1 MSKKT
6 TSIIAGMAA
15 LMMTSATAFAG
26 GFQLYSSTAP
36 EVLGVAGAVSAR
48 SDIVANA
55 FFNPAALAFNERN
68 GAIQVNAG
76 VVALHSERR
85 SAVTDSFSTES
96 DKLVALGSLAYFQ
109 KLNDRLTFSF
119 GINAPYGMETHWSEQ
134 NYTTII
140 PTTPA
145 PTPVPGSVDLEL
157 ATLYFSPSL
166 TYKITDNFA
175 ISAGI
180 DLVYGW
186 ATIHKGHA
194 VPTVGSLHAEADG
207 FGLGA
212 HVAAYWNINEYWSV
226 GVKYQSEVK
235 IDFEGD
241 AHTKGA
247 MGTEYTNGAN
257 ADLPIRLPQ
266 SVSFGVA
273 NRYFDNWVLSAEVVW
288 TDWSCFQALD
298 ADIGQGRYHEKKHWK
313 PAMSYR
319 LGAEYMINEN
329 WKLRFGYC
337 YDNSPIPKHTLESG
351 IPGANYHE
359 LAFGVGYSQNNWS
372 IDAGYGILLFDSID
386 SDNINDLYSEYHK
399 TMIHVLQFGYTYRW

>member
-6 TSIIAGMAA
+6 TSLIAGMAA
-15 LMMTSATAFAG
+15 IMMTSATAFAG
-26 GFQLYSSTAP
+26 GFQLYSSTTP

-85 SAVTDSFSTES
+85 SAFTDSFSTES

-134 NYTTII
+134 NY
-140 PTTPA
+140 
-145 PTPVPGSVDLEL
+145 PVSYGSVDLEL

-186 ATIHKGHA
+186 ATIHKGGIGNYFGT
-194 VPTVGSLHAEADG
+194 PMPMGSLHAEADG

-247 MGTEYTNGAN
+247 MGMEYANGAN

-273 NRYFDNWVLSAEVVW
+273 NHYFDNWTLSAEVVW

-298 ADIGQGRYHEKKHWK
+298 ADIGQDNYREEKQWE

-337 YDNSPIPKHTLESG
+337 YDNSPIPKRTLESG

-359 LAFGVGYSQNNWS
+359 FAVGVGYSQNNWS

-386 SDNINDLYSEYHK
+386 SNNNKDFYSEYHK